1 MSAETAAESFKTV
14 VIFFM
19 ALYCMDSKRLC
30 TLNNKKAAKNA
41 KHDFTNLLT
50 DGLVKNGQKKN
61 TAEKMARV

>member
-1 MSAETAAESFKTV
+1 
-14 VIFFM
+14 
-19 ALYCMDSKRLC
+19 MDSKRLC